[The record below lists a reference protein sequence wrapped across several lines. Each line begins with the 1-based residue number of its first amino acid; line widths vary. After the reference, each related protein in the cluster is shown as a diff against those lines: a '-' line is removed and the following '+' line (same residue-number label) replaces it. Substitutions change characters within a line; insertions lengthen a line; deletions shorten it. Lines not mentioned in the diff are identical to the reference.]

1 MVAREG
7 SSMMLKRTAIV
18 LVAGLFAAPSSAEQL
33 APDAARRFVVGKL
46 FSFSCFE
53 GTRGAGRIYADG
65 SVVGTVQFRGNGP
78 VRYAALPAGTLRV
91 KSGAVCASVRGMP
104 FEPCFNLDKTT
115 PQSFRGAVSGLGF
128 AYCDFVRTH
137 SRPALARTAARS
149 RAPLAIHSAAVTASA
164 GD

>member
-1 MVAREG
+1 
-7 SSMMLKRTAIV
+7 MMLKRTAIV
-18 LVAGLFAAPSSAEQL
+18 FMALLFVGPSAAEQL

-65 SVVGTVQFRGNGP
+65 SVLGTVQFRGNGP

-91 KSGAVCASVRGMP
+91 KSGAVCASLRGLP

-115 PQSFRGAVSGLGF
+115 PQSFRGSVSGLGF

-137 SRPALARTAARS
+137 SRPALPRTAARP
-149 RAPLAIHSAAVTASA
+149 RGPLPIHSAAVTASA